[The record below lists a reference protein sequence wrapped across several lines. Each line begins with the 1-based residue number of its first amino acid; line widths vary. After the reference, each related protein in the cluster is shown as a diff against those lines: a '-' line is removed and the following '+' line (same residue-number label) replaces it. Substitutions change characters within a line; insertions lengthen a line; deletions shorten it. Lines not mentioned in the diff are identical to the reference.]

1 MFHCWL
7 GVWRSDCVVA
17 VIYYFTALVIT
28 YSMDVDSVTTSY
40 VWYDRERHCQ
50 EALSGIADPIY
61 SHLYELYEDTS
72 MTCVVSDQVSY
83 VLKPKLR
90 EE

>member
-1 MFHCWL
+1 M
-7 GVWRSDCVVA
+7 
-17 VIYYFTALVIT
+17 IYYFTALVIS
-28 YSMDVDSVTTSY
+28 YSMDQGSVTKSF

-50 EALSGIADPIY
+50 EAMDDGLADPVY
-61 SHLYELYEDTS
+61 TQLYELYEDTM

-90 EE
+90 ED